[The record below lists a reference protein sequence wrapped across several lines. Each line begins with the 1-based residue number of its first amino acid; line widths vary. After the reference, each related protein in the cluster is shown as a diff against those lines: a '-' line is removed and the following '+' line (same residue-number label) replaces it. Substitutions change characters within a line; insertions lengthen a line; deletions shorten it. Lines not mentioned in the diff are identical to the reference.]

1 MSGGYPHTTI
11 ILQIYLY
18 LSNQLIQYHQEAKK
32 HILGLNFGNI
42 SIEAFALTINAR
54 KDFFLT
60 ICNLKLFTSFII
72 PPFTFSNCSFDGF
85 KSFSTFQLGAM
96 QAL

>member
-1 MSGGYPHTTI
+1 MSGGYPHKTI
-11 ILQIYLY
+11 ILQIYLW

-54 KDFFLT
+54 KG
-60 ICNLKLFTSFII
+60 LFTINLQPQVIYFIHDFPI
-72 PPFTFSNCSFDGF
+72 NY
-85 KSFSTFQLGAM
+85 FQLF
-96 QAL
+96 L